1 MYSVICIY
9 VPTALLLS
17 KCGVNGTSVSFHCP
31 GAVWWYINQRSAF
44 HWQENITLLADSGN
58 AQQFSNGSDALN
70 TIEVVCKASGD
81 KYHFAELI
89 VTGKRVAV
97 LASIVLNSIVFLPL
111 DPQSPEPPLYP
122 TLLPDNRT
130 TLSLGW
136 RDLASDSL
144 VDYNYEV
151 VLTIEE
157 NHEVFN
163 MEGMNQTF
171 LTLDLKGYEC
181 QDFEIS
187 ISVPGNCESA
197 VISGSLLIGKLT

>member
-1 MYSVICIY
+1 M
-9 VPTALLLS
+9 L
-17 KCGVNGTSVSFHCP
+17 
-31 GAVWWYINQRSAF
+31 YIA
-44 HWQENITLLADSGN
+44 
-58 AQQFSNGSDALN
+58 
-70 TIEVVCKASGD
+70 VVCKASGG

-97 LASIVLNSIVFLPL
+97 LASIVLNSIVFLHL

-130 TLSLGW
+130 TLFLGW
-136 RDLASDSL
+136 RDLASNSL

-157 NHEVFN
+157 NNEVFN

-197 VISGSLLIGKLT
+197 VISGSLLIGTLSSTLQTHTNAVL